1 MAEIQ
6 DLVVIGGGAGGFA
19 AAMRAVQLGAK
30 VTVVEGAHYGG
41 NCMNRACIPLTQL
54 MAAAQ
59 MVSCARKAGRFGI
72 RLQEPELDMA
82 ALHDRKDLI
91 IEGLRM
97 GTEQL
102 LAEVGITLVEGR
114 GRLAAPGT
122 VDAGGTLIQARN
134 IVLATGSVPA
144 SLPIAGAD
152 LPGVIGTEEA
162 IELREI
168 PGRLAVIGTQAWDVE
183 LAQYYR
189 LMGSDVTY
197 ICSGEQ
203 VLPEADRDV
212 AQRLA
217 KALHD
222 AGIAVKR
229 RTDVESIR
237 QGEDGALVVA
247 LAGGK
252 GEVVADKVIAARRLA
267 NSTGLGLR
275 ELGVRMEGAA
285 VVVDERMATSVPHV
299 YAIGDVTRGPLW
311 SHKANAEGMV
321 AAENA
326 MGRASKMRY
335 DVLPH
340 CAYSLPQVAWVG
352 LTEEEA
358 EAQGLE
364 YRVGKVPV
372 ALNPY
377 AMILDETA
385 GEIKVIAGKYG
396 KILGAHLVAPGAIDL
411 INAVA
416 VAMLSE
422 ATVDDLMRLIPR
434 HPSLGEA
441 LVDAAMDVEKRSLH
455 MPG

>member
-1 MAEIQ
+1 
-6 DLVVIGGGAGGFA
+6 
-19 AAMRAVQLGAK
+19 
-30 VTVVEGAHYGG
+30 
-41 NCMNRACIPLTQL
+41 
-54 MAAAQ
+54 
-59 MVSCARKAGRFGI
+59 
-72 RLQEPELDMA
+72 
-82 ALHDRKDLI
+82 
-91 IEGLRM
+91 
-97 GTEQL
+97 
-102 LAEVGITLVEGR
+102 
-114 GRLAAPGT
+114 
-122 VDAGGTLIQARN
+122 
-134 IVLATGSVPA
+134 
-144 SLPIAGAD
+144 
-152 LPGVIGTEEA
+152 
-162 IELREI
+162 
-168 PGRLAVIGTQAWDVE
+168 
-183 LAQYYR
+183 
-189 LMGSDVTY
+189 
-197 ICSGEQ
+197 
-203 VLPEADRDV
+203 
-212 AQRLA
+212 
-217 KALHD
+217 
-222 AGIAVKR
+222 
-229 RTDVESIR
+229 
-237 QGEDGALVVA
+237 
-247 LAGGK
+247 
-252 GEVVADKVIAARRLA
+252 
-267 NSTGLGLR
+267 
-275 ELGVRMEGAA
+275 
-285 VVVDERMATSVPHV
+285 
-299 YAIGDVTRGPLW
+299 
-311 SHKANAEGMV
+311 
-321 AAENA
+321 